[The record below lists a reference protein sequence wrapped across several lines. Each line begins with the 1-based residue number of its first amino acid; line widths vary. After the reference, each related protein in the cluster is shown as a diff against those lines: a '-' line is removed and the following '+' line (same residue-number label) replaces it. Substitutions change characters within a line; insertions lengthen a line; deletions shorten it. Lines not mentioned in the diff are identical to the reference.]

1 LPALAELDDDVVGL
15 DGVEDALDVGDGV
28 LGEVRGAEDPHVLEL
43 HKV

>member
-1 LPALAELDDDVVGL
+1 MPAPAELDDDVVRL

-43 HKV
+43 HEV